1 MSEKID
7 NDILKAL
14 KLCNGGDC
22 ENCKALNCCKYEHS
36 GALAHEAYKI
46 IMKQSK
52 KIESLR

>member
-7 NDILKAL
+7 NNILKAL

-22 ENCKALNCCKYEHS
+22 ENCKALNYCKYEQA
-36 GALAHEAYKI
+36 GALAHEAYRI

-52 KIESLR
+52 EIENLR